1 MSAPSGPTPPE
12 QAAARLAFRRLAAIV
27 WKEGLQIVRDP
38 SSILIGFIL
47 PVLLTLLAGFAINL
61 DIDHVPVGVV
71 LEDSSPEARDFAAA
85 FLNTKYFKARVGHD
99 RREFQ
104 ADLQAGRVRAI
115 VVIPQTF
122 SRDLARAGESA
133 PFQVIA
139 DGTEPNTATFAQ
151 NYAQGVWLTWMQ
163 IRAQGKGAS
172 FSQPVTLTPRTWY
185 NQELVSLNSLLPGG
199 MAINLTLIGALL
211 TALVVAREWER
222 GTMEAMLATPVGRF
236 EMLIGKLVPYFL
248 LGMGAMLICLSITL
262 LVFRVPFRGSL
273 FALLVVS
280 AVFMVSALGLGLFI
294 SSVARNQ
301 FVAAEASILAA
312 FLPAFFLSGYV
323 FEPAGM
329 PLPIRLLSRIIA
341 ARYYVSC
348 LKTIFLVG
356 DAWAQLWPNMLG
368 MGLIALAFLGL
379 TIKNTARKIA

>member
-1 MSAPSGPTPPE
+1 MSSPAS
-12 QAAARLAFRRLAAIV
+12 RRLAARRLLAIIQ
-27 WKEGLQIVRDP
+27 KEALQIVRDP

-47 PVLLTLLAGFAINL
+47 PVFLTLLAGFATNL
-61 DIDHVPVGVV
+61 DIDHVPIGLV
-71 LEDSSPEARDFAAA
+71 LEDSSPEAQGLAAA
-85 FLNTKYFKARVGHD
+85 FLATKYFNTRVGYD
-99 RREFQ
+99 RREFTD
-104 ADLQAGRVRAI
+104 DLVAGKVRGI

-122 SRDLARAGESA
+122 SRSLARASESV

-139 DGTEPNTATFAQ
+139 DGSEPNTATFTQ
-151 NYAQGVWLTWMQ
+151 NYAQGVWLSWMQ
-163 IRAQGKGAS
+163 IRAQGKGAE
-172 FSQPVTLTPRTWY
+172 FNQPVSLEPRTWY

-236 EMLIGKLVPYFL
+236 EMLFGKLVPYFL
-248 LGMGAMLICLSITL
+248 LGMVAMFICLGITL
-262 LVFRVPFRGSL
+262 VVFHVPFRGSI
-273 FALLVVS
+273 FALLTVS

-294 SSVARNQ
+294 SSIARSQ
-301 FVAAEASILAA
+301 FVAAQSAILAA
-312 FLPAFFLSGYV
+312 FLPAYFLSGYV

-329 PLPIRLLSRIIA
+329 PLPIRVLSHAIA

-356 DAWAQLWPNMLG
+356 DAWEQLLPNMLG
-368 MGLIALAFLGL
+368 MAAIAVVLLGL
-379 TIKNTARKIA
+379 TIRNTARKIA

>member
-1 MSAPSGPTPPE
+1 MNGQTGSG
-12 QAAARLAFRRLAAIV
+12 LALRRLTAIM
-27 WKEGLQIVRDP
+27 WKEALQIVRDP

-47 PVLLTLLAGFAINL
+47 PVFLTLLSGYATNL
-61 DIDHVPVGVV
+61 DIDHVPIGLVM
-71 LEDSSPEARDFAAA
+71 EDSSPTAQDFAAA
-85 FLNTKYFKARVGHD
+85 FLATKSFDVRVGHD
-99 RREFQ
+99 RREFKD
-104 ADLQAGRVRAI
+104 DLVAGHIRGI

-122 SRDLARAGESA
+122 SRDLARASQSV
-133 PFQVIA
+133 PFQVIT
-139 DGTEPNTATFAQ
+139 DGSEPNTATFAQ
-151 NYAQGVWLTWMQ
+151 NYAQGVWSSWMQ
-163 IRAQGKGAS
+163 IRAQGKGGEFNQQVS
-172 FSQPVTLTPRTWY
+172 LEPRTMY

-236 EMLIGKLVPYFL
+236 EMLFGKLVPYFL
-248 LGMGAMLICLSITL
+248 LGMMAMLICLAITL
-262 LVFRVPFRGSL
+262 VVFQVPFRGSL

-294 SSVARNQ
+294 SSIARSQ
-301 FVAAEASILAA
+301 FVAAQAAIIAA
-312 FLPAFFLSGYV
+312 FLPAYFLSGYV

-329 PLPIRLLSRIIA
+329 PTPIRMLSHIIA

-356 DAWAQLWPNMLG
+356 DAWPQLFPNMLG
-368 MGLIALAFLGL
+368 MSAIAAVLLSL
-379 TIKNTARKIA
+379 TIKNTVRKIA